1 MYYHLTRKTRSF
13 IYTCNYWG
21 WCRGRGQSECGVGPV
36 PFYFWQKLRG
46 EGVQTSYLLHLAFLA
61 PVSFGFLLLT
71 LFFETQWF
79 CYLCIPHPAS
89 LIHKHP
95 LPWDSLHSW
104 RYCVLGEG
112 DLAAEPLYQ
121 SSESWQRSHEKYAS
135 SPLLFFGSRLRRQNF
150 THTIHNTASCAGYP
164 WDTKNDRS
172 IWRFFGGIFMSW
184 DFCGRCLL

>member
-46 EGVQTSYLLHLAFLA
+46 EGVQTSCLLHLAFLA

-79 CYLCIPHPAS
+79 CYLCIRHPAS

-95 LPWDSLHSW
+95 LPWD
-104 RYCVLGEG
+104 
-112 DLAAEPLYQ
+112 A
-121 SSESWQRSHEKYAS
+121 
-135 SPLLFFGSRLRRQNF
+135 
-150 THTIHNTASCAGYP
+150 
-164 WDTKNDRS
+164 KNDRS
-172 IWRFFGGIFMSW
+172 IWRFFGGIFMSC
-184 DFCGRCLL
+184 DFCGRCYIEFSLFCALNI